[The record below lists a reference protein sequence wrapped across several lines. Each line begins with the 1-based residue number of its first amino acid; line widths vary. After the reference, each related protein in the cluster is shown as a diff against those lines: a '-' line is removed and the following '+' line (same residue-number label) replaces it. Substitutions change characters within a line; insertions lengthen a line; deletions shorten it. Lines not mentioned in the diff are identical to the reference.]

1 MITKKRCPFRR
12 QDCTDKCAL
21 YELETKRCAIACIAT
36 QAQRIAG
43 ELYYIADAIAPQAK
57 QQEEDKT

>member
-21 YELETKRCAIACIAT
+21 WSVDAKGCYISMMALETHRMAS
-36 QAQRIAG
+36 

-57 QQEEDKT
+57 QQEEGKA